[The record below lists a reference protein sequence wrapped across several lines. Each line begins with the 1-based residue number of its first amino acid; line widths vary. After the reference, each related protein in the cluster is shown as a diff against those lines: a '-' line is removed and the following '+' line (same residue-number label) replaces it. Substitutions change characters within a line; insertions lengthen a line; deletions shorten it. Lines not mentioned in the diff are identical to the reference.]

1 MRKIAFPTL
10 FYILA
15 IHYSIKYTQKKGIP
29 KYVHNLTIS
38 SIALRHYLT

>member
-15 IHYSIKYTQKKGIP
+15 IHYSIKYTQKKEFRNMYI
-29 KYVHNLTIS
+29 I
-38 SIALRHYLT
+38 